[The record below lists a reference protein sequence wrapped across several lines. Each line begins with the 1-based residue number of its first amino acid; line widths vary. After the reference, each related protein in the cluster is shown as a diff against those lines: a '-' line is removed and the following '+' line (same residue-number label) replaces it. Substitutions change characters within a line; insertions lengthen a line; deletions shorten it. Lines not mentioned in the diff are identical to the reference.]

1 VRIRVKFGFCGAG
14 LAACVGTLC
23 LQPQPGPS
31 QNVRA
36 LPETDQI
43 NTTESPRVQP
53 GSPTLQQWE
62 DQHQSTLAALER
74 LNRSTDAALK
84 RNHELLGE
92 QVGQLGQSIAAQYE
106 REFES
111 LQRANQRAWT
121 LMLAALALA
130 LGGVAALAVLQVRAL
145 NRLTGLLLAGPVAVA
160 AQSLSMKMPDGAT
173 ALISNHSGEPAAD
186 GFLLALDRLDRRLAE
201 VEKINTARQ
210 IALENNQAA
219 QAPSAGAKQ
228 LLKSNLPQPGKYS
241 RIALTMGEGQALG
254 FLPEEKRAGRPR
266 RQIDLFLPL
275 KKLFHFAGA
284 KKAS

>member
-1 VRIRVKFGFCGAG
+1 MRVKFGFYGAG

-23 LQPQPGPS
+23 LQPQPGLS

-36 LPETDQI
+36 LPEAERFT
-43 NTTESPRVQP
+43 TTESPRALP
-53 GSPTLQQWE
+53 ASPTLQQWE

-74 LNRSTDAALK
+74 LNRSTEAALK

-106 REFES
+106 REFAS

-130 LGGVAALAVLQVRAL
+130 LGGACALAVLQVRAL
-145 NRLTGLLLAGPVAVA
+145 NRLAGLLLAGPVAVA
-160 AQSLSMKMPDGAT
+160 AQSLSAKMPEGAT
-173 ALISNHSGEPAAD
+173 NLVSNHSGEPAAE

-210 IALENNQAA
+210 IALENSQAA
-219 QAPSAGAKQ
+219 RELAAGARPSPT
-228 LLKSNLPQPGKYS
+228 SNLLQPGKYS

-254 FLPEEKRAGRPR
+254 FLPEEKRAATPR
-266 RQIDLFLPL
+266 RHIDLFLPL

>member
-1 VRIRVKFGFCGAG
+1 MRIRVKFGFCGAG

-31 QNVRA
+31 QNLRA

-43 NTTESPRVQP
+43 NTTESPRAQP
-53 GSPTLQQWE
+53 GSPTFQQWE
-62 DQHQSTLAALER
+62 DQHRSTLAALER
-74 LNRSTDAALK
+74 LNRSTEAALK

-106 REFES
+106 REFVS
-111 LQRANQRAWT
+111 LQSANQRAWT
-121 LMLAALALA
+121 LMFAALALA

-173 ALISNHSGEPAAD
+173 ALISNHSGEPTAD
-186 GFLLALDRLDRRLAE
+186 GFLLALDRLDQRLAE
-201 VEKINTARQ
+201 VEKSNTARQ
-210 IALENNQAA
+210 ITLENSQAA
-219 QAPSAGAKQ
+219 HAPAAGAKQ
-228 LLKSNLPQPGKYS
+228 LLKPNLPQPGKYS
-241 RIALTMGEGQALG
+241 RIALTIGEGQALG
-254 FLPEEKRAGRPR
+254 FLPEEKRAARPR
-266 RQIDLFLPL
+266 RPIDLFLPL